1 MRPVR
6 LASVFV
12 LILPVAALLL
22 WTVSRQHASAAP
34 DIPLEDA
41 IARADNG
48 LLQPQISADQN
59 AANCVP
65 YEQSQRYSKRRNQIT
80 IGPQQSWI
88 SAIQN
93 AQPDTEILMLDG
105 NYTLNQYAVVV
116 GKSITIRSAS
126 QDRTAVVISGQGY
139 AAPGEGFMII
149 GADVTIADISVT
161 AIRDHAISIK
171 PQEGARENTVLYNLA
186 LTDIGTQH
194 IKLNTG
200 GSRNGVIACSSI
212 GYTQNGARGDYNG
225 AIDLHEAIDWTIRDN
240 LIYNIRGDG
249 SGCNVNRDCGSY
261 ISGPAILVWNGAKGT
276 RITRNRIF
284 NSFRNIALGL
294 GRGHSD
300 GTISHNLIVQN
311 SAGDAGIE
319 LQSASNT
326 TIENNTVILSGRYPG
341 AIEFRESRQ
350 IFIRNNQLTS
360 EPYNRGDNSQIEE
373 TNNISDPELF
383 KRLTAG
389 TPNDG
394 Q

>member
-6 LASVFV
+6 LASVVV
-12 LILPVAALLL
+12 LILPVAALVL
-22 WTVSRQHASAAP
+22 WIVSRQHVIAAP

-41 IARADNG
+41 RAMAESG
-48 LLQPQISADQN
+48 LLQPQISTDQH

-65 YEQSQRYSKRRNQIT
+65 IKQSQRYRKRRTQIT
-80 IGPQQSWI
+80 IGPDQSWI

-93 AQPDTEILMLDG
+93 APPDTEILMLDG

-116 GKSITIRSAS
+116 GDNTTIRSVS
-126 QDRTAVVISGQGY
+126 QDRNAVVITGQGY
-139 AAPGEGFMII
+139 AEPGEGFMII
-149 GADVTIADISVT
+149 GRDVTIADLTVT

-171 PQEGARENTVLYNLA
+171 PQEGARDNTVLYNLA

-200 GSRNGVIACSSI
+200 GSSDGLIACSSI
-212 GYTQNGARGDYNG
+212 GYTRNGARGDYNG
-225 AIDLHEAIDWTIRDN
+225 AIDLHEAIDWIIRDN
-240 LIYNIRGDG
+240 IIYNIRGDG
-249 SGCNVNRDCGSY
+249 SGCNVDRDCGNY

-294 GRGHSD
+294 GRGHSN
-300 GTISHNLIVQN
+300 GTISDNLIVQS

-350 IFIRNNQLTS
+350 IFIRNNQLSS
-360 EPYNRGDNSQIEE
+360 EPYNRGDNSQVEQM
-373 TNNISDPELF
+373 NNLIDSNLF
-383 KRLTAG
+383 NRLTAG
-389 TPNDG
+389 TPDSNH
-394 Q
+394 